1 VQEFWLTKSPKH
13 NRDESTIQ
21 NSKNLSR
28 NGIIFTGRGNRRG
41 CLIAIERYNVI
52 RNSHHFCLENKSA
65 WAVWISELHLI
76 SISKQVCNVDL
87 LIRNLTWLSCS
98 PLFRSRCVLNHPPSR
113 EMTCCKSNVTY
124 RIVSRNFVISF
135 RIVFWIKRACP
146 VKSSVTSGNV
156 QKPSDCLPRL
166 LFFWPFAFTVWS
178 FSSLPIQRGTRISR
192 ITYLSPPVPRQL
204 NAFLYSSD
212 RIIEEFG
219 SISMPIDK
227 LLANAA
233 YIYWK
238 VWFSCLFTLN
248 VDLRHFLWPVLLV
261 D

>member
-1 VQEFWLTKSPKH
+1 MQEFWLTKSPKH

-135 RIVFWIKRACP
+135 RIVFWSSESKER
-146 VKSSVTSGNV
+146 VQLSHRSRLEMFKSHQTVYLVYYFFGHLLS
-156 QKPSDCLPRL
+156 PFDHFL
-166 LFFWPFAFTVWS
+166 LFQYKGE
-178 FSSLPIQRGTRISR
+178 LGYR
-192 ITYLSPPVPRQL
+192 
-204 NAFLYSSD
+204 
-212 RIIEEFG
+212 E
-219 SISMPIDK
+219 
-227 LLANAA
+227 
-233 YIYWK
+233 
-238 VWFSCLFTLN
+238 
-248 VDLRHFLWPVLLV
+248 
-261 D
+261 